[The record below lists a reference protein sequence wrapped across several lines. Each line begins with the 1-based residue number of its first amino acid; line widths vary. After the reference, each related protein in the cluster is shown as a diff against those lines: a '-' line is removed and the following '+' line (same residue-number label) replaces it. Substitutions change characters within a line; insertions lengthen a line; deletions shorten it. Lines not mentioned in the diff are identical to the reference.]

1 MSNTTAADW
10 AVVSKHEQA
19 AVRATLDEVRR
30 RVGEVQR
37 DYEAERP
44 GPYIT
49 GFLTAID
56 ITLTIIDAM
65 KDKAHGD

>member
-1 MSNTTAADW
+1 MGTETWYAEGL
-10 AVVSKHEQA
+10 AVGRLEA
-19 AVRATLDEVRR
+19 LDEVRR
-30 RVGEVQR
+30 RVGELQR

-56 ITLTIIDAM
+56 ITLTIIAAVKSADV
-65 KDKAHGD
+65 